1 MLLNEKFEMDNWT
14 SKDYDK
20 IIQKILRDDNPNL
33 QGYVK
38 NCPDIQQL
46 NLPIEVQ
53 DLIVLDWIKEKKG
66 HHDFLQAKYHNSMN
80 IKQTIEFG
88 DIDVEYV
95 LAHPYTYK
103 YLKKFFMKE
112 FKETYNFLESLGNP
126 FKLFRFIH
134 LNYSQWRR
142 KINIKPDQLFNF
154 ILNNKNIHLGIC
166 WTPLMDAAEEFG
178 WNELNLDDN
187 SIIVEAKVERDVINL
202 PKTLQKRSEFT
213 YYHYENEIELIK
225 GSKIFVEN
233 IYRYNILKNKWIKYT
248 VNNYYKV

>member
-46 NLPIEVQ
+46 
-53 DLIVLDWIKEKKG
+53 
-66 HHDFLQAKYHNSMN
+66 
-80 IKQTIEFG
+80 
-88 DIDVEYV
+88 
-95 LAHPYTYK
+95 
-103 YLKKFFMKE
+103 
-112 FKETYNFLESLGNP
+112 
-126 FKLFRFIH
+126 
-134 LNYSQWRR
+134 
-142 KINIKPDQLFNF
+142 
-154 ILNNKNIHLGIC
+154 
-166 WTPLMDAAEEFG
+166 
-178 WNELNLDDN
+178 
-187 SIIVEAKVERDVINL
+187 NL